1 MSQPDTEQCRAE
13 SAPEA
18 AGAQIGT
25 RVDPPHVAATQG
37 AGSPAAGQDAAPPP
51 AQPSAIAER
60 LRVQAEQLA
69 AHLRARQQELDHRQ
83 SQINANMAQLDC
95 DTRAAR
101 LWLMEREAELKER
114 AEGLAGQEGEVQ
126 ARLERLAAVEAAL
139 RQRPETD
146 ADAGADSARQQA
158 EAALCYE
165 QQQVE
170 AGRQSAAQL
179 VRQLMANVERRRE
192 AVEAR
197 ALTIEQQQAEADR
210 QLRAREEVLR
220 RTAEGLEARGRQ
232 IEQAEGRLADAH
244 AETQQL
250 GQQLLQERREVQEEG
265 RVQRERLAAEQ
276 REAAEELAKKRQAVQ
291 RRAEHVDHCRLALQ
305 QLRAELGRMHRE
317 TLEIRLATEE
327 LWVQLSGAAPPAALT
342 HSLGRIRSKLAE
354 HYRLANAELQ
364 QQKAE
369 LEGIRSQLA
378 KQYEKLVQQKRLFDQ
393 WAAAHRAEAQQQAEC
408 LIARERQLQEQETD
422 FHDRSHRWQAERLEF
437 QHEIRCLQSRLPQ
450 QAEAAV
456 SA

>member
-18 AGAQIGT
+18 SAAQIGT
-25 RVDPPHVAATQG
+25 RVDPPHVAATPATASAADGQQEG
-37 AGSPAAGQDAAPPP
+37 DCPDFRATTRSVGPKMGLSPSSDTP

-60 LRVQAEQLA
+60 LRLQAEQLA

-83 SQINANMAQLDC
+83 AQINANMAQLDG
-95 DTRAAR
+95 DARAAR
-101 LWLMEREAELKER
+101 LWLAEREAELKQR

-126 ARLERLAAVEAAL
+126 ARLSRLAAVEVAL
-139 RQRPETD
+139 RERLHT
-146 ADAGADSARQQA
+146 DAGADSARQQA
-158 EAALCYE
+158 EA
-165 QQQVE
+165 
-170 AGRQSAAQL
+170 
-179 VRQLMANVERRRE
+179 
-192 AVEAR
+192 
-197 ALTIEQQQAEADR
+197 DH

-220 RTAEGLEARGRQ
+220 CTAEGLEARGRQ
-232 IEQAEGRLADAH
+232 IEQAEARLADLH

-250 GQQLLQERREVQEEG
+250 HQQLLEERREVQEEG
-265 RVQRERLAAEQ
+265 RAERERLAAERQ
-276 REAAEELAKKRQAVQ
+276 AEEEELAKKRQAVQ
-291 RRAEHVDHCRLALQ
+291 RRAEHMDQCRLALR

-364 QQKAE
+364 EQKAE

-378 KQYEKLVQQKRLFDQ
+378 EQYAKLVQQKRQFDQ
-393 WAAAHRAEAQQQAEC
+393 WAAARRAEAQQEAER
-408 LIARERQLQEQETD
+408 LVTRERQLHEQETD
-422 FHDRSHRWQAERLEF
+422 LHDRCHRWQAERLQY
-437 QHEIRCLQSRLPQ
+437 QHEIRSLQSRLPQ